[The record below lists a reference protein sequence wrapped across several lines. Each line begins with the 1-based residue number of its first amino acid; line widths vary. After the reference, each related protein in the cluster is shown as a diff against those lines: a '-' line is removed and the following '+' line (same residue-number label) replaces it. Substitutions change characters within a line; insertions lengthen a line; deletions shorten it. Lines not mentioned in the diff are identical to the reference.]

1 MDSEIIVSSWLDL
14 SRDEF
19 HAILRLRIDV
29 FVVEQNCPYPDLD
42 GKDLNS
48 LHVYLLK
55 ECETAASG
63 ASAAAYLRICNP
75 GVSYKEPS
83 IGRVVTATDERGK
96 AFGKLIMQK
105 AIEVCSD
112 KWPNQGIRISA
123 QKYLTKFY
131 SDLGFEVCSEP
142 YLEDDIPHVQMFR
155 A

>member
-1 MDSEIIVSSWLDL
+1 MNSEIVVSRWLDL
-14 SRDEF
+14 SRDEL

-29 FVVEQNCPYPDLD
+29 FVVEQDCPYPDLD

-55 ECETAASG
+55 EGETAASG
-63 ASAAAYLRICNP
+63 ASAAAYLRICSP

-96 AFGKLIMQK
+96 SLGKLIMQK
-105 AIEVCSD
+105 AIEVCTE

-131 SDLGFEVCSEP
+131 SDLGFAVCSEP